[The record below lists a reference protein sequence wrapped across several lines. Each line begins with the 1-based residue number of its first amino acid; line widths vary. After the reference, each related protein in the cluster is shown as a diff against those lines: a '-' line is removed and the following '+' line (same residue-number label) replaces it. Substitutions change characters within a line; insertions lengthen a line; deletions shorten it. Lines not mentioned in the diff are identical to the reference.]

1 VERFGRLDGAFNNAG
16 IPMHFKLLPDLTSQ
30 EYDKVTGVHERGV
43 FLCLKY
49 EIAAMRQSGGG
60 AIVNTS
66 STGGQ
71 TALPFMAEYVA
82 AKHGILG
89 LTRAAASE
97 ARNTD
102 VRVNAVLPGL
112 IATPALAS
120 AGEDYANSP
129 EMKIIVERHSIGRIG
144 QPEDVAR
151 AVKWLLSDESAFVN
165 GVALPVDGGYLAR

>member
-1 VERFGRLDGAFNNAG
+1 
-16 IPMHFKLLPDLTSQ
+16 
-30 EYDKVTGVHERGV
+30 
-43 FLCLKY
+43 
-49 EIAAMRQSGGG
+49 
-60 AIVNTS
+60 
-66 STGGQ
+66 
-71 TALPFMAEYVA
+71 MAEYVA